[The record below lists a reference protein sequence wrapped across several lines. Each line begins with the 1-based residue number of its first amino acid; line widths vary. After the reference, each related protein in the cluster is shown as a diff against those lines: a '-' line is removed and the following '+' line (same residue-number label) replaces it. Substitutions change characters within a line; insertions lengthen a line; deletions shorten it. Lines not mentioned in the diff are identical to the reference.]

1 MKKEWNVAICSDM
14 DGPRDYQTK
23 WNKSER
29 VIQIPYDITYIW
41 NLKNDTNKLICKT
54 EIDSQ
59 IQKANIRL
67 PKGIEGGRSGEI
79 N

>member
-1 MKKEWNVAICSDM
+1 MW
-14 DGPRDYQTK
+14 T
-23 WNKSER
+23 
-29 VIQIPYDITYIW
+29 
-41 NLKNDTNKLICKT
+41 LKNNTNELICKT